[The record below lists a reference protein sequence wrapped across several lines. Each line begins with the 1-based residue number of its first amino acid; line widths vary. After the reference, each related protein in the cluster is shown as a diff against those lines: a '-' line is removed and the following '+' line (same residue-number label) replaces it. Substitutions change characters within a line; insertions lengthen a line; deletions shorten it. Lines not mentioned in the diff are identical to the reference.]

1 VTASLASAAGRAEG
15 ARPPPPRCDTV
26 RALRLRLQP
35 AYSGWLLLVISP
47 APQLF
52 AGFKVYLHGDFIL
65 PTPPKEDLERLLT
78 AGGAKILTRRPPPA
92 TLLPGARAAKEMV
105 DTSHPI
111 VIYDPTCVLED
122 PANAYIKGKRQAY
135 EATWLL
141 NCISCFSTTD
151 HCVDS

>member
-1 VTASLASAAGRAEG
+1 MQRVQPADHDRL
-15 ARPPPPRCDTV
+15 V
-26 RALRLRLQP
+26 RAI
-35 AYSGWLLLVISP
+35 ACG
-47 APQLF
+47 PQLF

-65 PTPPKEDLERLLT
+65 PTPPKEDLERLLA
-78 AGGAKILTRRPPPA
+78 AGGAKILTRRPPPSA
-92 TLLPGARAAKEMV
+92 LLPGARGAKEPV

-151 HCVDS
+151 HCIDS